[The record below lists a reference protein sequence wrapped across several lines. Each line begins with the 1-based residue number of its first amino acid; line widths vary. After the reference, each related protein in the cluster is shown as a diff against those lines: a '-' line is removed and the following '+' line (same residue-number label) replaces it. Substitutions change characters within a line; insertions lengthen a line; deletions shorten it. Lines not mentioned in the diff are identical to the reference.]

1 MKFSRKSK
9 FKWFLI
15 FFFWEKKRRVEKKP
29 QKENKVSEFSL
40 GTGTHMKNL
49 DDVTK
54 KYGNEEEME
63 GSAEKQISKNVN
75 AFSQAKVQFNKKY
88 FNS

>member
-1 MKFSRKSK
+1 M
-9 FKWFLI
+9 
-15 FFFWEKKRRVEKKP
+15 KKRRVEKKP

-49 DDVTK
+49 DDVTT
-54 KYGNEEEME
+54 KYGNEEEAE
-63 GSAEKQISKNVN
+63 GFKDSAEKPIPKNVN
-75 AFSQAKVQFNKKY
+75 SFAQTKVQLNKKY

>member
-1 MKFSRKSK
+1 M
-9 FKWFLI
+9 
-15 FFFWEKKRRVEKKP
+15 
-29 QKENKVSEFSL
+29 

-54 KYGNEEEME
+54 KYGNEEELE
-63 GSAEKQISKNVN
+63 GFKDSAEKPIPKNVN
-75 AFSQAKVQFNKKY
+75 AFVQAKVQLNKKY